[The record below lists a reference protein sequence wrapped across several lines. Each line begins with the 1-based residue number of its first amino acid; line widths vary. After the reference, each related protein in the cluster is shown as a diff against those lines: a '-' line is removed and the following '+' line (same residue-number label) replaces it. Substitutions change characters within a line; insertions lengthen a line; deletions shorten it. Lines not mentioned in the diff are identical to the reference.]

1 MLSFAYAVRRVK
13 RAQEF
18 SRFLLLTQNTSD
30 VSLIRK
36 CHVTDCWRRQES
48 RGEHGIDISS
58 LILILSAVQCL
69 GAVSICLCPRAAN
82 KHAHVPA
89 IFAQHAASQTHSHKT
104 YFRLFWGSRIDGE
117 AETDMVTNKRHSCCT
132 SLLLAC
138 KMYGKCM
145 YMSVIF
151 NDSLPQGF
159 EKMCAATQKT

>member
-1 MLSFAYAVRRVK
+1 MQTKQLLTTEDEHVISITRSLRSDMLSFAYAVHRVK

-89 IFAQHAASQTHSHKT
+89 IFAQPAASQTHSQKT
-104 YFRLFWGSRIDGE
+104 YLGYFGARELTAKQRLTW
-117 AETDMVTNKRHSCCT
+117 
-132 SLLLAC
+132 
-138 KMYGKCM
+138 
-145 YMSVIF
+145 
-151 NDSLPQGF
+151 
-159 EKMCAATQKT
+159 